1 MHQAP
6 LFKRSFAEWRGA
18 VLQFGSYDAAKKV
31 SRLQYTKKSIRP
43 EKENTVLSKKDTFGE
58 EKANK
63 TNSLRVQP
71 SGNAL

>member
-1 MHQAP
+1 MVG
-6 LFKRSFAEWRGA
+6 FALQKDNLA
-18 VLQFGSYDAAKKV
+18 VMMQRKKV
-31 SRLQYTKKSIRP
+31 FRLQYTKKSIRP

-63 TNSLRVQP
+63 TNSFRVQP